1 LFQFGEAGDA
11 DLPADVAH
19 AFDTRFAYLS
29 SRSLACRLHRR
40 AYQGKPEWPL
50 FNAGWPNGRGTP
62 MIQSIMFGIAL
73 YLTPS
78 LLLVVLMTCRAGFD
92 YHSH

>member
-1 LFQFGEAGDA
+1 
-11 DLPADVAH
+11 
-19 AFDTRFAYLS
+19 
-29 SRSLACRLHRR
+29 
-40 AYQGKPEWPL
+40 
-50 FNAGWPNGRGTP
+50 